1 MLLLFPL
8 QDPVGSSTQWHLN
21 KIEVTPA
28 TTKATSSFSY
38 RSYLNGMNSSASL
51 TQTSMHDL
59 EVTVNTSSK
68 GQPDPFDGDVFL
80 TLGGSYSAMDEVQLS
95 GGDLEFNGGVFAS
108 GSALSFSIK
117 APEMGSLTTAT
128 IRVVSA
134 HLLLP
139 ICYLLVCGGYPPSMG
154 RRTKVVLLALNGTPQ
169 STRSCV
175 CVCAIGLL
183 SFQE

>member
-51 TQTSMHDL
+51 TQMSMHDL

-80 TLGGSYSAMDEVQLS
+80 TLGGSYSAMDEVKLS

-139 ICYLLVCGGYPPSMG
+139 ICYLLVCGGYPPSIHG
-154 RRTKVVLLALNGTPQ
+154 PKNKTRVISSQWHTPIDAVV
-169 STRSCV
+169 CV
-175 CVCAIGLL
+175 CVP
-183 SFQE
+183 